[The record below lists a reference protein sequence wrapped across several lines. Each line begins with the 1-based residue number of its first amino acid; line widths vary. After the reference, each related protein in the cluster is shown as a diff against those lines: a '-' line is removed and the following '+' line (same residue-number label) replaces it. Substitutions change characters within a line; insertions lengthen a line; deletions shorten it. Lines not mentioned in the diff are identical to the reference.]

1 MDTTS
6 RYSGVAQFAGSAAV
20 ARHDKPMQH
29 CGYDY
34 NGCIMSSSSEVVHQQ
49 ECNMCGDVGFADQF
63 QHSSAAVSLSL
74 QVRGQRKLVAL
85 GFPA

>member
-1 MDTTS
+1 
-6 RYSGVAQFAGSAAV
+6 
-20 ARHDKPMQH
+20 
-29 CGYDY
+29 
-34 NGCIMSSSSEVVHQQ
+34 MSSSSEVVHQQ

-85 GFPA
+85 GLPA